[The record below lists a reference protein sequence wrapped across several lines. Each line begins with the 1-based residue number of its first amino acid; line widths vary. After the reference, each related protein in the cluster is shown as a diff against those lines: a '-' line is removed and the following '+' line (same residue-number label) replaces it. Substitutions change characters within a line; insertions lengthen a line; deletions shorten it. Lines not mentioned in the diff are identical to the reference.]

1 MKKQIPKFLLFI
13 ILFLAYKL
21 RLYGLSWDQG
31 YHLHPDERML
41 IMVAEKINF
50 FKNLNPD
57 FFNYGSLPLYLLKGT
72 AQLVDFLFNKNLAN
86 YDGML
91 KVGRNL
97 SIFFDLV
104 TIVFIHKISKLL
116 FNNEKI
122 ALLSSLFYTI
132 AFFAIQNTHFFV
144 VDVPLN
150 TFITILC
157 YTLLKYTK
165 RSSFIIVF
173 GIGIVF
179 AAMMSTKF
187 TSIIFYPLIL
197 LLFAYKNWGNWK
209 NLLICILTFHLS
221 FIIFHYLTMPYAF
234 IEQVRFLRDI
244 KEQLK
249 MNSNPYIF
257 PYTLQYVGTI
267 PYIYYLKNIFL
278 WGLGPFI
285 SILSIIGLFNLFQFS
300 IFNFQFSLKSKFIN
314 YKYLIICLF
323 FYLYYF
329 IVIGQSAVKFMRYML
344 PLYPFLTILAGY
356 GLFSLCHPER
366 RNEMTETK
374 DLAKRKFISK
384 LFSFSRFLAIL
395 GITGGVLWTY
405 MFVNIYSVE
414 HTRITASD
422 WISKNIKEGATIA
435 TEHWD
440 DGMPLYGG
448 EKYKHEELTLYD
460 QPDDVNKWLV
470 MNEKLKNSDYII
482 IASNRLYTPLRKL
495 SDCQK
500 YRSCFPKTADYY
512 KKLFSN
518 QLPFRKVVELS
529 SYPQLTIGNYQ
540 LSIPDDSADESFT
553 VYDHPK
559 ILIYKKIN

>member
-1 MKKQIPKFLLFI
+1 MKKQIPKFLLFV
-13 ILFLAYKL
+13 ILFLGYKL
-21 RLYGLSWDQG
+21 RSYGLNWDQG
-31 YHLHPDERML
+31 FHLHPDERML

-57 FFNYGSLPLYLLKGT
+57 FFNYGSLPIYLLKGT
-72 AQLVDFLFNKNLAN
+72 ASITDFLFNKNLAN
-86 YDGML
+86 YDGLL

-104 TIVFIHKISKLL
+104 IIVFVYKISKFL

-122 ALLSSLFYTI
+122 ALLSSLLYTM

-157 YTLLKYTK
+157 YALLKYARK
-165 RSSFIIVF
+165 SSFIIVF
-173 GIGIVF
+173 WIGVVF

-209 NLLICILTFHLS
+209 NLLVSILTFHLS
-221 FIIFHYLTMPYAF
+221 LITFHFFFMPYAF
-234 IEQVRFLRDI
+234 IEQERLLHDI
-244 KEQLK
+244 REQLK

-267 PYIYYLKNIFL
+267 PYLYYFNNIFL

-285 SILSIIGLFNLFQFS
+285 SLFSFFGLYQFFKLKISNSMKIENFKLKII
-300 IFNFQFSLKSKFIN
+300 FIG
-314 YKYLIICLF
+314 I
-323 FYLYYF
+323 YLYYF
-329 IVIGQSAVKFMRYML
+329 VVIGQSAVKFMRYML
-344 PLYPFLTILAGY
+344 PLYPFFTILAGY
-356 GLFSLCHPER
+356 GLFFLCHPER
-366 RNEMTETK
+366 RSKTTESK
-374 DLAKRKFISK
+374 DLAKRKPMST
-384 LFSFSRFLAIL
+384 LFLFSRFLAIL
-395 GITGGVLWTY
+395 GMTGGIIWTY

-414 HTRITASD
+414 HTRITASK
-422 WISKNIKEGATIA
+422 WIEKNIKEGATIA

-448 EKYKHEELTLYD
+448 ERYKHEELTLYD

-482 IASNRLYTPLRKL
+482 IASNRLYTPLQKL

-500 YRSCFPKTADYY
+500 YQSCFPKTAEYY

-518 QLPFRKVVELS
+518 QLPFRKVAEFS

-559 ILIYKKIN
+559 IMIFKNTKNEIFN